1 MSDTEHKIPL
11 GLCKQAVMKL
21 DAFITDICEIKE
33 DEDLDADDKQTFE
46 QIAEISGSMLAAII
60 NIVAKEIDEEEFLS
74 EDIPMDDI
82 ERYPGIEPE

>member
-1 MSDTEHKIPL
+1 MSDTEYKIPL

-33 DEDLDADDKQTFE
+33 DEDLDPDDKQTFE

-60 NIVAKEIDEEEFLS
+60 NIVTKEIDEEEFLS

-82 ERYPGIEPE
+82 ERYSGIEPE